1 MFRYNAGV
9 DDVEGKPKKIKP
21 RSFPAE
27 TPRAP
32 ATAPSRRGLQKDSK
46 EQVAMSHTL
55 TLTHTHISYPYLIR
69 ANLKASICLIPIP
82 ARSRPG
88 GSVSHPNSAGGQG
101 ADGEG

>member
-46 EQVAMSHTL
+46 EQVTMSHTL
-55 TLTHTHISYPYLIR
+55 TLTHTHILYPNLNANLNYPYPYPYSYLIPYLH
-69 ANLKASICLIPIP
+69 ASLNASI
-82 ARSRPG
+82 
-88 GSVSHPNSAGGQG
+88 
-101 ADGEG
+101 

>member
-1 MFRYNAGV
+1 MLFRYNAGV

-32 ATAPSRRGLQKDSK
+32 ATAPSRRGLQKDNK
-46 EQVAMSHTL
+46 EQVVMPHTL
-55 TLTHTHISYPYLIR
+55 ALTHTHILYPNLNANLNDSSSYPQG
-69 ANLKASICLIPIP
+69 A
-82 ARSRPG
+82 G
-88 GSVSHPNSAGGQG
+88 GSVSHPSSAGGQG